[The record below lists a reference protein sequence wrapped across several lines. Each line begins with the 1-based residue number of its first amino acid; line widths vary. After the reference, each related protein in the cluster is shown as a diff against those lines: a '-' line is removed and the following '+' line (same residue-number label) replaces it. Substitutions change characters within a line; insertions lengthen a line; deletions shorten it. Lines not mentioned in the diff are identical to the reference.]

1 MSRFYSPIYPRYED
15 QAGKLLD
22 QMSDRSTDPIHY
34 QMAMYGIGELM
45 GSWLLEEID
54 DPEAGVYLAFTVED
68 ADFLAAGILKQMEA
82 KLGHVPFACFW
93 NHRFSPFDIDDLKVA
108 PIIREFKEPVG
119 ARVKYLIV
127 VKSIIS
133 GACVVRTNLEHLI
146 EKIMPE
152 RIFIVAPVIHE
163 QSEEKL
169 RREFEPEV
177 YNKFE
182 FFYFAKD
189 SERLPDGEVVPGIGG
204 SVYERLGFEGQDDKN
219 RYIPDTVKRRRSML
233 IANMG

>member
-1 MSRFYSPIYPRYED
+1 MSRSYSPIYPRYED
-15 QAGKLLD
+15 RAGKLLD
-22 QMSDRSTDPIHY
+22 QLSDYSTDPIHY
-34 QMAMYGIGELM
+34 QAAMHGIGVLM
-45 GSWLLEEID
+45 GEWLLEEID

-68 ADFLAAGILKQMEA
+68 ADFLAAGILEQMES

-93 NHRFSPFDIDDLKVA
+93 NQRFSPFDIDDLNVA

-169 RREFEPEV
+169 RREFEPEI

-189 SERLPDGEVVPGIGG
+189 SERLPDGEIVPGIGG

-219 RYIPDTVKRRRSML
+219 RYTPDTVKRRRSML
-233 IANMG
+233 ISR